1 MRQPEV
7 IVIAGAPA
15 SGKTSLFKMLRI
27 ADRDPSA
34 VPASNTNEV
43 NHFISIDEIMDA
55 IELSLGGK
63 LPEEE
68 ILNKV
73 IPNYIATVI
82 KTTKADK
89 YYIDGASYEPHL
101 LFNTFTFFNGF
112 TIHAFAEAVNAE
124 LPANIAPQYSAIE
137 HYETMRECQIRSY
150 NREDGGCKYD
160 PRFINGANQFITR

>member
-27 ADRDPSA
+27 ADRDPNQPH
-34 VPASNTNEV
+34 VDGEV

-89 YYIDGASYEPHL
+89 YYIDGASYESHL
-101 LFNTFTFFNGF
+101 LLNTFTFFDGMS
-112 TIHAFAEAVNAE
+112 IHAFAEAVNAE
-124 LPANIAPQYSAIE
+124 LPANIAPDYRAIE

-160 PRFINGANQFITR
+160 PRFINGANQFIKR